1 MRFLAFQKT
10 VLPGRVHASMNDE
23 RSVDILHLLHV
34 LTREFV
40 TVCKEARLS
49 CASALEQPC
58 FVRLYRMNHQDH
70 VRLLE
75 KGIAETGGVW
85 ADFGSGAGAFT
96 LALADLIGPTGS
108 IYSVDKDRGALKEQE
123 RAIRNNFPGTTVHY
137 INADF
142 MQKLALPALDGVVMA
157 NSLHF
162 LRQKDAMLQLV
173 RSYLKPGGRLLVVE
187 YNADRGNMW
196 VPYPFSYGTWEELAR
211 KNGFSHTRLLATVPS
226 RFFDEIYSAISM

>member
-1 MRFLAFQKT
+1 
-10 VLPGRVHASMNDE
+10 
-23 RSVDILHLLHV
+23 
-34 LTREFV
+34 
-40 TVCKEARLS
+40 
-49 CASALEQPC
+49 
-58 FVRLYRMNHQDH
+58 MNHQDH

-226 RFFDEIYSAISM
+226 RFFDEIYSAISMG